1 MFRTPRPLL
10 AATVLR
16 TMLVA
21 AFSHVAHA
29 QLRNGQDDDLLDLV
43 RRREQVEKQ
52 KVEAEIREGIRE
64 AQVLLQSSPTKAIQ
78 KLKQTL
84 AQVEKDTLLPK
95 ERRDSFVRNLNERI
109 RLAETVAAR
118 QAAKA
123 KASAKRAAPEK
134 SKPDLKT
141 KNVKEDNRNS
151 EANNLPSNSSAVGE
165 PGNRTS
171 SFAETRSPDVVE
183 QARERTTRVAEE
195 VIKARK
201 AARDYERRVA
211 GAFQDLDN
219 SATAPAG
226 DTEFPKDWKERTK
239 GRSAGIQLTAKEKAI
254 LT

>member
-1 MFRTPRPLL
+1 PLL
-10 AATVLR
+10 AATVLS

-95 ERRDSFVRNLNERI
+95 ERRDAFVRNLNERI

-118 QAAKA
+118 QVAKA
-123 KASAKRAAPEK
+123 KASAKQAATEK
-134 SKPDLKT
+134 PKT
-141 KNVKEDNRNS
+141 DPRIKSAKEDNRNS
-151 EANNLPSNSSAVGE
+151 ETNKLPSN
-165 PGNRTS
+165 TS
-171 SFAETRSPDVVE
+171 SVE
-183 QARERTTRVAEE
+183 E
-195 VIKARK
+195 
-201 AARDYERRVA
+201 
-211 GAFQDLDN
+211 
-219 SATAPAG
+219 P
-226 DTEFPKDWKERTK
+226 
-239 GRSAGIQLTAKEKAI
+239 
-254 LT
+254 